1 MNSEIIRDLEE
12 NIERAMQ
19 VIATL
24 RDQKSIL
31 EKENVSLRGQVE
43 SLRKQLEEQKKAI
56 STKAKA
62 SRQLDFDSRE
72 VKVRLEKL
80 VSKLAA
86 LEDSWS

>member
-56 STKAKA
+56 STRAKA